1 MVVDDDIDIA
11 NPADVI
17 WAIATRC
24 HVREGLDV
32 VKGSGP
38 QFANPLYLRKSAR
51 PAAIRR
57 TAF

>member
-32 VKGSGP
+32 VKGVWASVCEP
-38 QFANPLYLRKSAR
+38 ALLPESAR
-51 PAAIRR
+51 RAAIRR
-57 TAF
+57 TGS